1 MGSWRRNTELSLVL
15 FAALITVAAY
25 VLASFGRTADLPPN
39 IIPFLIVVVGL
50 LLAAHIATRFLAKGA
65 DEVLLPV
72 ALLLNGLGYVF
83 IARIRENLAA
93 QPGHVDADRDR
104 RVRASRWWS
113 CGGSATWPATSGRSR
128 SSASSLLM
136 LPFVPTSGAW

>member
-1 MGSWRRNTELSLVL
+1 MGTWRRNTELGLVL

-39 IIPFLIVVVGL
+39 IIPFLVVVVGL
-50 LLAAHIATRFLAKGA
+50 LLAAHVATRFLAKGA

-83 IARIRENLAA
+83 IARVRENLAA
-93 QPGHVDADRDR
+93 QPGHLDADRHHGLR
-104 RVRASRWWS
+104 RS
-113 CGGSATWPATSGRSR
+113 P
-128 SSASSLLM
+128 
-136 LPFVPTSGAW
+136 